1 MQVVSTEQ
9 TKQFYKTTR
18 AGAVTPAESEEDMTN
33 LEFIKT
39 LKSGE
44 EILNF
49 LEHNHYGCIQT
60 SKEIWKSHCLKEEYR
75 GETGCRKCK
84 IEFWDKEVE
93 M

>member
-1 MQVVSTEQ
+1 
-9 TKQFYKTTR
+9 
-18 AGAVTPAESEEDMTN
+18 MTN

-49 LEHNHYGCIQT
+49 LEHNRYGCMPNTQ
-60 SKEIWKSHCLKEEYR
+60 EIWKNNCFKEEYR
-75 GETGCRKCK
+75 GTKGCRKCK

>member
-1 MQVVSTEQ
+1 M
-9 TKQFYKTTR
+9 
-18 AGAVTPAESEEDMTN
+18 VTPAESEDNMTN

-84 IEFWDKEVE
+84 IEFWDKEVV

>member
-1 MQVVSTEQ
+1 MELYCIYQIKKGTARSGEV
-9 TKQFYKTTR
+9 K
-18 AGAVTPAESEEDMTN
+18 DMTN

-49 LEHNHYGCIQT
+49 LEHNHYGCMQT
-60 SKEIWKSHCLKEEYR
+60 GKEIWKNHCLKEEYR
-75 GETGCRKCK
+75 GCEGCRKCK
-84 IEFWDKEVE
+84 IEFWDKEVV